1 MANKLRNSLLIL
13 VVLLLGSGYT
23 KAQDNI
29 IDQIIW
35 IVGDEAILKSD
46 VEHARLMMLSSGQR
60 IKGDPYCVIPEELAL
75 QKLYLDQAKIDSI
88 DVSPA
93 EVNRAVSQQE
103 SRVIA
108 NLGSRE
114 KAEEYLGSTI
124 AELREQ
130 WREQM
135 RNNYLIE
142 KVQGNIVGKKINLT
156 PSEVRRY
163 YSQLPQDSLPFIP
176 TTVEVQIITNE
187 PTIPL
192 EEIDRV
198 KNRLREYTE
207 RVNKG
212 ENFSTLAILYS
223 EDGSA
228 TNGGEL
234 GFNGRGAWVPEFAS
248 AAFSL
253 SDPKKV
259 SNIVETEYG
268 YHILQL
274 IERRGD
280 RVNVRHIL
288 LKPKVPQEELQ
299 KSMAKMDTL
308 VNSIRDNKPT
318 PELIRFMEAQQSK
331 ESIENFTFEDA
342 VSLYSSDKDTR
353 QNQGLLINRGEN
365 NNHGTSRF
373 TMEELP
379 PEVGRAVSNMQV
391 GEVSLP
397 FKMVM
402 SNGREGVAI
411 VKLKKRVEG
420 HVANVSDDYLALKN
434 IVEQNKRKESLS
446 KWIKKKITDT
456 YVYIDDN
463 WKNCDYI
470 HPEWIKD

>member
-1 MANKLRNSLLIL
+1 MANKIKSLLL
-13 VVLLLGSGYT
+13 LVLLLGSGYT

-60 IKGDPYCVIPEELAL
+60 IQGDPYCIIPEELAL
-75 QKLYLDQAKIDSI
+75 QKLFLDQAKIDSI

-93 EVNRAVSQQE
+93 DVNRAVSQQE

-124 AELREQ
+124 AELREE

-142 KVQGNIVGKKINLT
+142 KVQSSIIGKKTNLT

-163 YSQLPQDSLPFIP
+163 YSQLPPDSLPFIP

-187 PTIPL
+187 PPIPL
-192 EEIDRV
+192 AEVDRI
-198 KNRLREYTE
+198 KDKLREYTD
-207 RVNKG
+207 RVNRG
-212 ENFSTLAILYS
+212 ESFSTLAILYS

-234 GFNGRGAWVPEFAS
+234 GFNGRASWVPEFAS

-253 SDPKKV
+253 SDPKRV

-288 LKPKVPQEELQ
+288 LKPRVPQEDLQ
-299 KSMAKMDTL
+299 KATLQMDTL
-308 VNSIRDNKPT
+308 VNSIRANKPT
-318 PELIRFMEAQQSK
+318 PEILRFMEKQQVK
-331 ESIENFTFEDA
+331 EQMDRFTFEDA

-353 QNQGLLINRGEN
+353 QNQGLMLNRGEN
-365 NNHGTSRF
+365 SNNGTSRF

-379 PEVGRAVSNMQV
+379 PEVGRAISSMNV
-391 GEVSLP
+391 GDISAP
-397 FKMVM
+397 FKMMM
-402 SNGREGVAI
+402 SNGREGVAV
-411 VKLKKRVEG
+411 VKLRKRIEG

-434 IVEQNKRKESLS
+434 IVEQNKRQEVLS

-456 YVYIDDN
+456 YIYIDEN
-463 WKNCDYI
+463 WRNCDYK
-470 HPEWIKD
+470 HSEWIKD

>member
-1 MANKLRNSLLIL
+1 MANKIKSLLLL
-13 VVLLLGSGYT
+13 VLIVGSGYV

-60 IKGDPYCVIPEELAL
+60 IQGDPYCIIPEELAL
-75 QKLYLDQAKIDSI
+75 QKLFLDQAKIDSI
-88 DVSPA
+88 DVSPGD
-93 EVNRAVSQQE
+93 VNRAVSQQE

-114 KAEEYLGSTI
+114 KAEEYLGSSI
-124 AELREQ
+124 ADLREV

-142 KVQGNIVGKKINLT
+142 KVQGSIIGKKTNLT

-163 YSQLPQDSLPFIP
+163 YSQLPPDSLPFIP

-187 PTIPL
+187 PAIPL
-192 EEIDRV
+192 PEIDRI
-198 KNRLREYTE
+198 KDKLREYTD
-207 RVNKG
+207 RVNRG
-212 ENFSTLAILYS
+212 ESFSTLAILYS

-234 GFNGRGAWVPEFAS
+234 GFRGRAEWVPEFSS

-288 LKPKVPQEELQ
+288 LKPKVPQAEIDKAMLQ
-299 KSMAKMDTL
+299 MDTL
-308 VNSIRDNKPT
+308 VNSIKANKPT
-318 PELIRFMEAQQSK
+318 PEIVRFMERQQVK
-331 ESIENFTFEDA
+331 EKMEGFTFEDA
-342 VSLYSSDKDTR
+342 VGLYSSDKDTR
-353 QNQGLLINRGEN
+353 QNQGLLVNRGEN
-365 NNHGTSRF
+365 NNNNTSRF

-379 PEVGRAVSNMQV
+379 PEVGRAISSMKV
-391 GEVSLP
+391 GDISAP
-397 FKMVM
+397 FKMMM
-402 SNGREGVAI
+402 SNGREGVAV
-411 VKLKKRVEG
+411 VKLKRRIEG
-420 HVANVSDDYLALKN
+420 HIANVSDDYVALKN
-434 IVEQNKRKESLS
+434 IVEQNKRQDVLN

-456 YVYIDDN
+456 YVYIDEN
-463 WKNCDYI
+463 WRNCDFR
-470 HPEWIKD
+470 HSEWIKE

>member
-1 MANKLRNSLLIL
+1 MANKIKSSLLVL
-13 VVLLLGSGYT
+13 VILLLGSGYA

-29 IDQIIW
+29 IDQVIW

-46 VEHARLMMLSSGQR
+46 VEQARLMMLSSGQR
-60 IKGDPYCVIPEELAL
+60 IQGDPYCIIPEELAL
-75 QKLYLDQAKIDSI
+75 QKLFLDQAKIDSI

-93 EVNRAVSQQE
+93 DVNRSVSQQE

-114 KAEEYLGSTI
+114 KAEEYLGATI

-135 RNNYLIE
+135 RNSYLIE
-142 KVQGNIVGKKINLT
+142 KVQGSIVGKKTNLT

-163 YSQLPQDSLPFIP
+163 YSQLPVDSLPFIP

-192 EEIDRV
+192 TEVDRI
-198 KNRLREYTE
+198 KDRLREYTD
-207 RVNKG
+207 RVNRG
-212 ENFSTLAILYS
+212 ESFSTLAILYS
-223 EDGSA
+223 EDGSS

-234 GFNGRGAWVPEFAS
+234 GFNGRSAWVPEFS
-248 AAFSL
+248 NAAFSL
-253 SDPKKV
+253 TDPKKV

-299 KSMAKMDTL
+299 KSMARMDTL
-308 VNSIRDNKPT
+308 VNCIKENKPT
-318 PELIRFMEAQQSK
+318 PELIKFMQMQNPDAPIGS
-331 ESIENFTFEDA
+331 FTFEDA
-342 VSLYSSDKDTR
+342 VGLYSSDKDTR

-365 NNHGTSRF
+365 NNHGTARF

-379 PEVGRAVSNMQV
+379 PEVGRIVSNMQV
-391 GEVSLP
+391 GEVSVP
-397 FKMVM
+397 FKMM
-402 SNGREGVAI
+402 LSNGREGIAA
-411 VKLKKRVEG
+411 VKLRKRVEG
-420 HVANVSDDYLALKN
+420 HVANVSDDYVALKN
-434 IVEQNKRKESLS
+434 IVEQNKRQEILS

-463 WKNCDYI
+463 WKNCDYK